1 MIFQIIIGVTFA
13 VGVYFLLANRFQ
25 LPYYKTSKAI
35 VSLSKHQKEKASLLD
50 IWLKGIA
57 SWIARHLKLNDFKRA
72 QLLADLQTAQMQVT
86 PEEFRANAIVK
97 SMLVGVFAI
106 PTLFLF
112 PILSPVILFLA
123 VFLYIRENKTVT
135 KKIHAKRDRIEFELP
150 RLVFT
155 IEKTLKHNRDVLYM
169 LESYAENAGPEMK
182 NELKIT
188 AADMRSGNYEAA
200 ITRLETRVGSAM
212 MSDVCRGLIG
222 ILRGDDTAAYWAS
235 LAIKFNDVQRQQLR
249 MEAQKV
255 PKKVKRLSMCLLI
268 CFMLIY
274 VVVIL
279 EQIVTSMG
287 ILFQ

>member
-1 MIFQIIIGVTFA
+1 MVFQIMIGITFA
-13 VGVYFLLANRFQ
+13 IGVYFLLANRFQ

-35 VSLSKHQKEKASLLD
+35 VSLSKHQREKTSLLD
-50 IWLKGIA
+50 VWLKGIA

-86 PEEFRANAIVK
+86 PEEFKANAIVK
-97 SMLVGVFAI
+97 GLLVGIFAI

-112 PILSPVILFLA
+112 PLLSPVILFLA

-135 KKIHAKRDRIEFELP
+135 KKIHAKRDKIEFELP

-222 ILRGDDTAAYWAS
+222 ILRGDDTAVYWSS

-249 MEAQKV
+249 LEAQKV

>member
-1 MIFQIIIGVTFA
+1 MA
-13 VGVYFLLANRFQ
+13 VLLY
-25 LPYYKTSKAI
+25 L
-35 VSLSKHQKEKASLLD
+35 KASR
-50 IWLKGIA
+50 GIA
-57 SWIARHLKLNDFKRA
+57 DA
-72 QLLADLQTAQMQVT
+72 
-86 PEEFRANAIVK
+86 
-97 SMLVGVFAI
+97 
-106 PTLFLF
+106 
-112 PILSPVILFLA
+112 
-123 VFLYIRENKTVT
+123 IRE
-135 KKIHAKRDRIEFELP
+135 KKKQIEYDLP
-150 RLVFT
+150 QFVAHVDH
-155 IEKTLKHNRDVLYM
+155 TLKHNRDVLYM
-169 LESYAENAGPEMK
+169 LESYAENAGTEMN

-200 ITRLETRVGSAM
+200 ITRLETRVGSSM

-222 ILRGDDTAAYWAS
+222 ILRGDDTAVYWSS

-249 MEAQKV
+249 LEAQKV